1 MRIALFCIMAE
12 RTRHIHGQR
21 SVCFL
26 AERRKT
32 SANGTLRKQLVCET
46 TGHRWEGRGP
56 LTIHVPWELIQMTV
70 QEIESRISG

>member
-21 SVCFL
+21 SFRFL
-26 AERRKT
+26 VERHRRL
-32 SANGTLRKQLVCET
+32 ANGTLRKRLVCET

-56 LTIHVPWELIQMTV
+56 LTIHVWELVQMTV
-70 QEIESRISG
+70 RKLKAG

>member
-21 SVCFL
+21 SFDFL
-26 AERRKT
+26 AERHKT
-32 SANGTLRKQLVCET
+32 LANGMLRKQFVCET

-56 LTIHVPWELIQMTV
+56 LTIHV
-70 QEIESRISG
+70 SGNLFK